1 MIFFYSWRY
10 NKMKKA
16 RKKEVKKGGKKEA
29 STERSRWTK
38 GR

>member
-1 MIFFYSWRY
+1 
-10 NKMKKA
+10 MKKA